1 MKQAVFE
8 KRYGADWRRLEIW
21 LDARDR
27 RRRRSADT
35 PLPTDSAQDVEV
47 PQLYRRVC
55 QHLALARDRHYS
67 PDLVDR
73 LNGIA
78 LRGHHVLYGAQGRD
92 WGLFEFLAR
101 GFPRLIRAEGRFVVA
116 ACAVL
121 FVPFIVTG
129 LALQWHP
136 EFIYYL
142 VDSENLQQF
151 QGMHDPAGREPGVR
165 GADSNVGAFGMYI
178 WNNIRIGFN
187 TFATGLAFG
196 LGTLAMLLFNG
207 IFLGAVAGHLH
218 GIGYGSAFWPFVAGH
233 SALELV
239 GIAVSG
245 AAGFKLGGALISPGP
260 YTRKM
265 ALVRAAQTSVRL
277 MYGAALM
284 IFAAAFIEGFWSPHT
299 AIPAGIKYGVGIA
312 FWLLVIVYFLFAG
325 RGKEPSGGA

>member
-8 KRYGADWRRLEIW
+8 KRYGEDWRRLEIW
-21 LDARDR
+21 LDQRDR
-27 RRRRSADT
+27 RRVGANKT
-35 PLPTDSAQDVEV
+35 PLPTDSARDAEV

-73 LNGIA
+73 LNRIA
-78 LRGHHVLYGAQGRD
+78 LRGHHVLYGAQTRG
-92 WGLFEFLAR
+92 WGIVDFVAR
-101 GFPRLIRAEGRFVVA
+101 GFPQLIRQEKRFVIA
-116 ACAVL
+116 ACL
-121 FVPFIVTG
+121 LFFVPFVATG

-142 VDSENLQQF
+142 VDPQNLQQY
-151 QGMHDPAGREPGVR
+151 QSMHDPSTKEEGMR
-165 GADSNVGAFGMYI
+165 GAATNMGAFGMYI
-178 WNNIRIGFN
+178 WNNVQIGFN

-196 LGTLAMLLFNG
+196 LGTLGSLLFNG
-207 IFLGAVAGHLH
+207 VFIGAIAGHLH

-245 AAGFKLGGALISPGP
+245 AAGFKLGAALISPGP
-260 YTRKM
+260 YSRKM
-265 ALVRAAQTSVRL
+265 ALVYAARPAVRL

-284 IFAAAFIEGFWSPHT
+284 ILAAAFIEGYWSPHT
-299 AIPAGIKYGVGIA
+299 AIPAKIKYAVGIT
-312 FWLLVIVYFLFAG
+312 FWVLTLLYFVFAG
-325 RGKEPSGGA
+325 RGKGSDDGA